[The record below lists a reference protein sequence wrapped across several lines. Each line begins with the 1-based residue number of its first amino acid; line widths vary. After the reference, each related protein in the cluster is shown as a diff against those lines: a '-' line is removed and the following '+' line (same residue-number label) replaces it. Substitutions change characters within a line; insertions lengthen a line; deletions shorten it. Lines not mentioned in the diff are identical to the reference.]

1 MRSKEGR
8 RMTKTRRHD
17 PKRDAL
23 RQANALHPHPDKVK
37 DPHFREGEFFDRRDL
52 VQVKYEMLRRVRIDD
67 ASVVDAAAAFG
78 LSRPSYYEALDAF
91 TAQGLLGLLP
101 RKRGPRRSHKLTP
114 QVVDVV
120 RELCSADPAMRPTE
134 LARRIE
140 ERFEI
145 IVHPRS
151 IERAL
156 NRVGKAAG
164 TMTSSAPSPRPH
176 RSRR

>member
-1 MRSKEGR
+1 
-8 RMTKTRRHD
+8 MTKTRRPD

-23 RQANALHPHPDKVK
+23 RQANALHPHPDDVK
-37 DPHFREGEFFDRRDL
+37 DPLFREGSFFDRRDL

-91 TAQGLLGLLP
+91 TEQGLLGLLP
-101 RKRGPRRSHKLTP
+101 RKRGPRRAHKLAP
-114 QVVDVV
+114 QVVEFV
-120 RELCSADPAMRPTE
+120 RELRSAEPAMRPVE

-145 IVHPRS
+145 TIHPRS
-151 IERAL
+151 IDRAL
-156 NRVGKAAG
+156 SRSGKTAG
-164 TMTSSAPSPRPH
+164 TMTSSAPSPRPGG
-176 RSRR
+176 SRR